1 MPDPAK
7 KKRTRKSTAPAAAV
21 AVVEHAE
28 VPVEPWWEAA
38 PQEQEPVEPSEVEPT
53 IAPETTSGIYHEK
66 SLESLLRDNDFMN
79 QMVNAMTQ
87 SKVMDSLVEDVADK
101 LKHALE
107 SNPEFRHRLV
117 SAVVS
122 TETFKR
128 KLVRNMA
135 EISG

>member
-21 AVVEHAE
+21 AVVERAE
-28 VPVEPWWEAA
+28 VPVEPWWEEA
-38 PQEQEPVEPSEVEPT
+38 PQEQGPIASSEVEPT
-53 IAPETTSGIYHEK
+53 IAPEPTAAIYQEKGIEN
-66 SLESLLRDNDFMN
+66 LLRGDDFMN

-87 SKVMDSLVEDVADK
+87 SKVMDSLVEDIADK
-101 LKHALE
+101 LKDALE